1 MIEILQ
7 EMDETLEKVSKDLRN
22 EIAILLEELKLEIQ
36 PIEDEKEEDD
46 EL

>member
-1 MIEILQ
+1 
-7 EMDETLEKVSKDLRN
+7 MDETLEKVSKDLRN